1 MQLSQYLFKM
11 YSRILATVFLVTI
24 CATLN
29 HGNTTVGVTTAPTIR
44 TDGFSEGISDTTA
57 GLNEVTTTIVQHSC
71 RTKLKPRG
79 EGETNTKPSITK
91 SNAALL
97 LLLGFGG
104 FSILVAAAYKS
115 LRKYVYHDD
124 HNLDTVF
131 DAGGR
136 VSLSLTAVTVTSQL
150 LWPADFLQSSTLT
163 SKSGLGGTLW
173 FSIGIIVDILLFPV
187 LSIFLKTR
195 APGAKTFPQIAYA
208 RFGVAGHIMFCILA
222 MTSSLIV
229 CTSMLLAGKSA
240 LEVLTKDVNNEF
252 IFLVL
257 AFLFGSYCMIGGL
270 GTTFYISYFNTALTF
285 LSVTVYVLYTSYFP
299 SEEIKEYSSMEAL
312 YTAAVCVE
320 APETNYE
327 QSHATFRTESG
338 LIYGVVLLFMATSIS
353 FTDQANWQSRIAA
366 KPSEGVLG
374 FFMAA
379 YLWLMIAPCLSV
391 TATTTYFA
399 MSLKNGTHLL
409 SESEIDNGYITPFVM
424 NFLLGETGG
433 YLLLTML
440 MMALMS
446 TGSGEVMAISS
457 IVVYD
462 IYKTYINP
470 FRQNLSPTSCV
481 LCGRQKHLSELKMD
495 GDFCTCSSSIGC
507 KSCEVDIT
515 TRACV
520 GVDKVAYT
528 CSVHGDYRRYEDGLM
543 HYKSWCMVW
552 VVILIVPYGLLISET
567 NMNVNWATLGLQ
579 ILTCPFLMPLFLTIT
594 WSKATAKGVISG
606 GLLGLSASIS
616 GMLIMGSRYEGGLS
630 NFYVNTAQDY
640 SLLTAMLA
648 GFVVSGVV
656 SVIVSLC
663 THTIRSE
670 ADAILEWAKTINIDN
685 PINPFRLI
693 YEEEFAKAEVGDIIT
708 AKTMDKVFRKAK
720 LYAGVLGS
728 ISLVI
733 FVVVIPAIALN
744 SGVLSFDEFTAW
756 IKGYQ
761 TYCFICTF
769 VVVVLPPF
777 EEGYQIWLRYQK
789 NKRNKTSLVCT
800 AKQQDLNGESCKL

>member
-1 MQLSQYLFKM
+1 
-11 YSRILATVFLVTI
+11 
-24 CATLN
+24 
-29 HGNTTVGVTTAPTIR
+29 
-44 TDGFSEGISDTTA
+44 IS
-57 GLNEVTTTIVQHSC
+57 
-71 RTKLKPRG
+71 
-79 EGETNTKPSITK
+79 PSIPK

-115 LRKYVYHDD
+115 LRKYVYHDE

-136 VSLSLTAVTVTSQL
+136 
-150 LWPADFLQSSTLT
+150 
-163 SKSGLGGTLW
+163 SGLGGTLW

-195 APGAKTFPQIAYA
+195 APGAKTFPQ
-208 RFGVAGHIMFCILA
+208 
-222 MTSSLIV
+222 
-229 CTSMLLAGKSA
+229 
-240 LEVLTKDVNNEF
+240 VLTKDVNNEF

-299 SEEIKEYSSMEAL
+299 SEESKEYSSMEAL
-312 YTAAVCVE
+312 YKAAICVE

-366 KPSEGVLG
+366 KPTEGVLG

-379 YLWLMIAPCLSV
+379 YLWFVIAPCLSV

-424 NFLLGETGG
+424 NFLHGETGG

-470 FRQNLSPTSCV
+470 FRQK
-481 LCGRQKHLSELKMD
+481 QLSESKMD
-495 GDFCTCSSSIGC
+495 GDFCACSSSIGC
-507 KSCEVDIT
+507 KSCDVDIT
-515 TRACV
+515 TRARL

-543 HYKSWCMVW
+543 RYKSWCMVW

-567 NMNVNWATLGLQ
+567 DMNVNWATLGLQ
-579 ILTCPFLMPLFLTIT
+579 VLTCPFLVPLFLTIT

-606 GLLGLSASIS
+606 GILGLSASIS
-616 GMLIMGSRYEGGLS
+616 GMLIMGSTYESGLS

-640 SLLTAMLA
+640 SLLTAMLS

-663 THTIRSE
+663 THNIRSE
-670 ADAILEWAKTINIDN
+670 ADANLEWAKTINIDN

-708 AKTMDKVFRKAK
+708 ATAMDKVFRKAK
-720 LYAGVLGS
+720 LYAGVLGI

-733 FVVVIPAIALN
+733 FVVILPAIALS
-744 SGVLSFDEFTAW
+744 SGVLSFDEFKAW

-761 TYCFICTF
+761 IYCFICTF

-789 NKRNKTSLVCT
+789 NKRNETLSVFT
-800 AKQQDLNGESCKL
+800 AKQPDLNGESCRL